1 MNAILVKELRSYL
14 RGARPFT
21 LISVYLTILGGLV
34 LLIYSTETSSGFVNR
49 AEIGLTLY
57 GVVMGLALLQLTFL
71 SPAMNASSL
80 GSERDRQTIDLLMI
94 TPVSAIQLI
103 IGKLIAPCL
112 FLLILSIATLPMAAF
127 AFLIGGIEIRDLVV
141 GFLLLLLTTVSYGT
155 IGIWAAARSRTSR
168 SGTLIA
174 QGIVLLLAIG
184 LPVIALVLA
193 ALLAS
198 EMQQGSECA
207 EWVLTS
213 PLVRYPAL
221 AILSLSPFASLF
233 SWFVAIDEGGSL
245 WTHSLPSE
253 LGGGRIPVL
262 WIWSLGMWMLLIPF
276 VLWRSARA
284 LPRSVARQ
292 SGG

>member
-21 LISVYLTILGGLV
+21 LISVYLTILGGLL
-34 LLIYSTETSSGFVNR
+34 LLIYSTSISSGFVNR
-49 AEIGLTLY
+49 AEIGLSLY
-57 GVVMGLALLQLTFL
+57 GVVIGLALLQLTFL
-71 SPAMNASSL
+71 APAMNASSL

-94 TPVSAIQLI
+94 TPLSSLQLI

-112 FLLILSIATLPMAAF
+112 FLLILSIATLPLAAF

-141 GFLLLLLTTVSYGT
+141 GFMLLLITTLSYGT
-155 IGIWAAARSRTSR
+155 IGIWAAARSQTSR

-174 QGIVLLLAIG
+174 QGITLLLAIG
-184 LPVIALVLA
+184 LPVIGLVLA
-193 ALLAS
+193 ALLAN
-198 EMQQGSECA
+198 EMNQGSELA
-207 EWVLTS
+207 EWVLNS
-213 PLVRYPAL
+213 PIVRYPAL
-221 AILSLSPFASLF
+221 ALLSLSPLVGLF
-233 SWFVAIDEGGSL
+233 SWFIAINEGGSL

-262 WIWSLGMWMLLIPF
+262 WICSLLVWTLLIPF
-276 VLWRSARA
+276 LLWRSSRA
-284 LPRSVARQ
+284 LTRSVARQ

>member
-21 LISVYLTILGGLV
+21 LITVYLTVLGGLV
-34 LLIYSTETSSGFVNR
+34 LLIYTTETSSGFVNR
-49 AEIGLTLY
+49 AQIGLTLY
-57 GVVMGLALLQLTFL
+57 GVVMGLALLQLIFL
-71 SPAMNASSL
+71 APAMNASSL
-80 GSERDRQTIDLLMI
+80 GSERDRQTIDLLMVA
-94 TPVSAIQLI
+94 PVSAIQLI

-112 FLLILSIATLPMAAF
+112 FLLILSIATLPLAGF
-127 AFLIGGIEIRDLVV
+127 AFLIGGIEIRDLLV
-141 GFLLLLLTTVSYGT
+141 GFMLLLLTTLSYGT

-168 SGTLIA
+168 SGTMIA

-184 LPVIALVLA
+184 LPVIALILA
-193 ALLAS
+193 GLLAS
-198 EMQQGSECA
+198 QISQGSELA

-213 PLVRYPAL
+213 PIVRYPAL
-221 AILSLSPFASLF
+221 AVLSLSPFVSLF
-233 SWFVAIDEGGSL
+233 SWFIAISEGGSL

-253 LGGGRIPVL
+253 LGGGSIPVL
-262 WIWSLGMWMLLIPF
+262 WIWSLGMWLLLIPF
-276 VLWRSARA
+276 LLWRSSRA